1 MKIGVMIAMQK
12 EFDIYTECLQQLSEQ
27 TIANRRFLSGK
38 WQQHD
43 IVVVV
48 SGMGKVNAAVCATCL
63 INVFQVDFIV
73 NIGVSGGL
81 NSSLKIGEFVVG
93 TDVVYHDVWCGEPDV
108 DGQIAG
114 MPLLYHSDEKFVQ
127 RLPDCRRGLLC
138 CGDRFIVSAD
148 ELKTIKQKFPEAL
161 AVDMES
167 AAIAHTCYMHNVPFL
182 TVRQISDTPGVE
194 HHKEQYDAFWESA
207 PKNSFSMFVNI
218 LNVLQNN

>member
-27 TIANRRFLSGK
+27 TIASRRFLSGK
-38 WQQHD
+38 WQDHD
-43 IVVVV
+43 VVVVV

-81 NSSLKIGEFVVG
+81 DTSLKIGDFIVG
-93 TDVVYHDVWCGEPDV
+93 RDIVYHDLWCGEPDAE
-108 DGQIAG
+108 GQADG
-114 MPLLYHSDEKFVQ
+114 MPLLYHSAKEFVQ
-127 RLPDCRRGLLC
+127 KLPDCRQGLLC

-148 ELKTIKQKFPEAL
+148 DLEAIKQKFPRAL

-167 AAIAHTCYMHNVPFL
+167 AAIAHTCYMHNIPFL
-182 TVRQISDTPGVE
+182 TVRQISDTPGAE
-194 HHKEQYDAFWESA
+194 HHQEQYDTFWKNA